1 MTEGEQVG
9 EPAPAAEPGPLR
21 IGVHAQR
28 EPDKVAVIEAATGRS
43 RTFAELEDR
52 SARLAHALAALG
64 IEPGGHV
71 ASLLANQLEYFDV
84 AWATQRSGLL
94 LTPVNWHL
102 TQAEAGYM
110 VTDCDAQALITTPA
124 LAPTVGPDVLELAA
138 PGIRF
143 VTDDGQAGAVGFDSL
158 EDAIASTSGE
168 PIRPE
173 LEGAL
178 MFYSSGTTG
187 RPKGIVPAWAPMP
200 YGTGEAVGGLM
211 GLVYGFDANSV
222 YLCPAPL
229 YHAAPLAWSMGTQ
242 RLGGTVVVMDR
253 FEPVEFLRLIERFG
267 VTHVQMVP
275 TMFVRLLKLDAT
287 DRHRFDLSSLRC
299 VIHAAA
305 PCPVEVKEQMLDW
318 LGPIIF
324 EYYAASE
331 GIGFTAIGPEEWRA
345 HRGSVGMSLV
355 AKVHITGDDGEE
367 LPTGTV
373 GTVYFEGSRRLEYH
387 KDPEKTAQAHDHR
400 GWSTVGDLG
409 WVDDEG
415 YLFLSDR
422 RTNLIISGGVNIYP
436 QEIEDVLVMH
446 PAVTDVAVIGIPD
459 PEMGQQV
466 KAVVQPADP
475 GAAGATLES
484 ELLAFC
490 RQRLAGFKCPRSM
503 DFVEELPRLP
513 TGKLAKRLLVERYA
527 DSG

>member
-1 MTEGEQVG
+1 
-9 EPAPAAEPGPLR
+9 
-21 IGVHAQR
+21 
-28 EPDKVAVIEAATGRS
+28 
-43 RTFAELEDR
+43 
-52 SARLAHALAALG
+52 
-64 IEPGGHV
+64 
-71 ASLLANQLEYFDV
+71 
-84 AWATQRSGLL
+84 
-94 LTPVNWHL
+94 
-102 TQAEAGYM
+102 
-110 VTDCDAQALITTPA
+110 
-124 LAPTVGPDVLELAA
+124 
-138 PGIRF
+138 
-143 VTDDGQAGAVGFDSL
+143 
-158 EDAIASTSGE
+158 
-168 PIRPE
+168 
-173 LEGAL
+173 
-178 MFYSSGTTG
+178 
-187 RPKGIVPAWAPMP
+187 
-200 YGTGEAVGGLM
+200 
-211 GLVYGFDANSV
+211 
-222 YLCPAPL
+222 
-229 YHAAPLAWSMGTQ
+229 
-242 RLGGTVVVMDR
+242 
-253 FEPVEFLRLIERFG
+253 
-267 VTHVQMVP
+267 
-275 TMFVRLLKLDAT
+275 
-287 DRHRFDLSSLRC
+287 
-299 VIHAAA
+299 
-305 PCPVEVKEQMLDW
+305 
-318 LGPIIF
+318 
-324 EYYAASE
+324 
-331 GIGFTAIGPEEWRA
+331 
-345 HRGSVGMSLV
+345 MSLV